1 MCSYLMEVPRAKFY
15 YEQFFSK
22 QCLCVILILHIF
34 LILMTFFFLPC
45 RIILDRDTL
54 FISSVLLE
62 DQGVYKCVAS
72 TALDTAEAEAQL
84 IVLGKVDFPAATP
97 CSTNCHCSTSLL
109 PFTEPQ

>member
-1 MCSYLMEVPRAKFY
+1 MNNFSGNKVCVSHSSYI
-15 YEQFFSK
+15 FFSS
-22 QCLCVILILHIF
+22 LLPSF
-34 LILMTFFFLPC
+34 SFFPC

-62 DQGVYKCVAS
+62 DQGVYRCVAS

-84 IVLGKVDFPAATP
+84 IVLGKVDFPAARR
-97 CSTNCHCSTSLL
+97 NCHCSTSLL

>member
-1 MCSYLMEVPRAKFY
+1 MKMSRAKFFS
-15 YEQFFSK
+15 EQFFGK
-22 QCLCVILILHIF
+22 QRLRVIFILQIF
-34 LILMTFFFLPC
+34 LILITLFFGPR

-84 IVLGKVDFPAATP
+84 IVLGKVDFSTVGRAP
-97 CSTNCHCSTSLL
+97 CSRNCPCSASASLL
-109 PFTEPQ
+109 LFTEPQ